1 MSENG
6 LATGQLSWKVF
17 RLTEKALSL
26 IDSGRLE
33 DAIAVIDNRERLLN
47 LLATR
52 ADVTSADQSI
62 LAQTESLN
70 ETLLKKFT
78 EVRDKLK
85 QEISRT
91 HLDGEAHRAYH
102 SGQVK

>member
-6 LATGQLSWKVF
+6 LATEQLSWKVF
-17 RLTEKALSL
+17 RLTEKAISL
-26 IDSGRLE
+26 VDSGRLE
-33 DAIAVIDNRERLLN
+33 DAISVVDNRERLLN

-52 ADVTSADQSI
+52 ADINENDRDI
-62 LAQTESLN
+62 LAQTDQLN
-70 ETLLKKFT
+70 EVLLKKFT
-78 EVRDKLK
+78 DARETLK

-91 HLDGEAHRAYH
+91 HQNGDAHRAYH

>member
-1 MSENG
+1 MSEHS

-17 RLTEKALSL
+17 RLTEKAVSL
-26 IDSGRLE
+26 IESGRLE
-33 DAIAVIDNRERLLN
+33 DAIAVVDNRERLLN

-52 ADVTSADQSI
+52 ADVTPADQSI

-70 ETLLKKFT
+70 EVLLKKFT
-78 EVRDKLK
+78 EVREKLR

-91 HLDGEAHRAYH
+91 HQDSEAHRAYH

>member
-1 MSENG
+1 MSDRG

-17 RLTEKALSL
+17 RLTEKAISL
-26 IDSGRLE
+26 VDSGRLE
-33 DAIAVIDNRERLLN
+33 DAVSVVDNRERLLN

-52 ADVTSADQSI
+52 ADVNENDRDI
-62 LAQTESLN
+62 LAQTDKLN
-70 ETLLKKFT
+70 EVLLKKFT
-78 EVRDKLK
+78 DARETLR

-91 HLDGEAHRAYH
+91 HQNGELNRAYH